1 MIVPETGVSY
11 LIALCSGEERRWCYL
26 GQDARGASWWRDL
39 ETELEFSESSLMY
52 AWSIVERIAVT

>member
-11 LIALCSGEERRWCYL
+11 LIALCSGEERRWRHL
-26 GQDARGASWWRDL
+26 GQDARGASWWHDL

-52 AWSIVERIAVT
+52 AWTIVERISAN